1 MLVATQLLNSSI
13 SNRFPT
19 LHVAHRQIGTV
30 RFVGNSEHVLQPGTK
45 FAQRRSHNACD
56 WGKGKPMKIDKSKLL
71 GFSNQSDEKND
82 TMVGTKGGGS
92 GRRRRRWW
100 KWWW

>member
-1 MLVATQLLNSSI
+1 
-13 SNRFPT
+13 
-19 LHVAHRQIGTV
+19 
-30 RFVGNSEHVLQPGTK
+30 
-45 FAQRRSHNACD
+45 
-56 WGKGKPMKIDKSKLL
+56 MKIDKSKLL